1 MDFPRTYAPPY
12 ADNPKSTRDLHIFCD
27 ASEREYG
34 SVAYMRTV
42 YDQKQVHIS
51 FVLTRSH
58 IAPKK
63 QLSMPRL
70 ELSAALIGAQLASV
84 LQAELTLPIGQVIL
98 WSDSTTVLHWLKTE
112 SCRYKVFL
120 GTCVAE
126 IQNLMDVANWRYM
139 DLWILR
145 TYCEQPG

>member
-1 MDFPRTYAPPY
+1 
-12 ADNPKSTRDLHIFCD
+12 
-27 ASEREYG
+27 
-34 SVAYMRTV
+34 MRTV